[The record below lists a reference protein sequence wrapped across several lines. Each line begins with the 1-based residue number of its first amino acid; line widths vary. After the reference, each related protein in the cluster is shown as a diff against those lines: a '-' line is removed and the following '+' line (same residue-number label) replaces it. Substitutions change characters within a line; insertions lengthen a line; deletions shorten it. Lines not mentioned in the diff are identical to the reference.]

1 MATLIST
8 RNCFKCREIKRVFPD
23 LDVVY
28 AEDMPAEKLSKKN
41 ITQVPVLQTADG
53 LFYVGRMKRDEI
65 QELIDSEKNG

>member
-23 LDVVY
+23 IDVVY
-28 AEDMPAEKLSKKN
+28 AEDMPAEELSKKN
-41 ITQVPVLQTADG
+41 ITHVLQTADG

-65 QELIDSEKNG
+65 KELIDSEKKG

>member
-1 MATLIST
+1 MAKLIST

-28 AEDMPAEKLSKKN
+28 AENLPAEELSKKN

-53 LFYVGRMKRDEI
+53 LFYIGRMKRDEI
-65 QELIDSEKNG
+65 KKLIESEKTG

>member
-1 MATLIST
+1 MAKLIST

-28 AEDMPAEKLSKKN
+28 AEDLPAEELSKKN

-53 LFYVGRMKRDEI
+53 LFYIGRMKRDEI
-65 QELIDSEKNG
+65 KKLIESEKTG